1 MNIDE
6 AGDVSPDNEY
16 AITLEAETA
25 IANVVGGQQL
35 AVNKV
40 FIAKDQ
46 TNAVAGPRNAKM

>member
-1 MNIDE
+1 MIIDE